1 MSVHIPSV
9 VIRRKEIVGRKTAYD
24 LMKEGIEELMVC
36 DLDSI
41 IDGKTNF
48 KLYNEL
54 AKFFEFTVFNL
65 IYNVGDLVDSLVSGA
80 SKVVVSPDL
89 TPERLA
95 SFLEISQ
102 NIVDPNSSRFG
113 LFQKSG
119 GKYVMVSGRIP
130 YQAFSGIY
138 NIGPAMDGE
147 NMINVDN
154 FPLELNHFIT

>member
-54 AKFFEFTVFNL
+54 SKFFEFTVFNL
-65 IYNVGDLVDSLVSGA
+65 IYTVGDLVDSFVAGA

-89 TPERLA
+89 TADRLV

-102 NIVDPNSSRFG
+102 NVVDPNSSRFSI
-113 LFQKSG
+113 FQKSG
-119 GKYVMVSGRIP
+119 GKYVMVSGRMP
-130 YQAFSGIY
+130 YQNFSGVY
-138 NIGPAMDGE
+138 NIGPSMGGD
-147 NMINVDN
+147 NTINVDN
-154 FPLELNHFIT
+154 FPSELNHFIT